1 MLVIGLTG
9 GIGSGK
15 SAVSKIFHETFST
28 PIVDADII
36 AKELTNNIDV
46 LDKLYVHLGA
56 EFFNKDKTLIRDKLR
71 QSVFKDPELRGKLE
85 NILHPLVFKE
95 IENNIKRLDSAYC
108 ITVIPLLLEKNK
120 SDFVDRILVVDCTI
134 EEQIDRVIKRD
145 NCTEYEVQAI
155 IETQISREERLTL
168 ADDTI
173 KNSGSISELE
183 EPVAELHNKYIRL
196 GT

>member
-46 LDKLYVHLGA
+46 LDKLYIHLGA

-95 IENNIKRLDSAYC
+95 IENNIKQLDSAYC

-155 IETQISREERLTL
+155 IETQISREERLKL

-173 KNSGSISELE
+173 KNSGLISELE